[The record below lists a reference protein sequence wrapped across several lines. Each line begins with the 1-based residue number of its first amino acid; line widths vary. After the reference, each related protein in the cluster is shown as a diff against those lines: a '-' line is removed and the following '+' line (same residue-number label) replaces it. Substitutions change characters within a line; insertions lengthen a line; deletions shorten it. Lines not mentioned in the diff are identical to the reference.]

1 MCSPASSRSVTT
13 QDCINDLTFAMLMEL
28 RWRVCFLGA
37 EIDKI
42 AMINLSFNHDEMC
55 MNTFEYDY
63 NSIEPHK
70 MQNILILSI
79 TKVYFE
85 MKYRVISK

>member
-13 QDCINDLTFAMLMEL
+13 QDCINDLAFAMLMEL

-37 EIDKI
+37 EIDKL
-42 AMINLSFNHDEMC
+42 AMIDLSFNHDEIC

-63 NSIEPHK
+63 LFNRTT
-70 MQNILILSI
+70 QDA
-79 TKVYFE
+79 
-85 MKYRVISK
+85 KYTYTFDN